1 MSRSDHDRDAATD
14 PLAALGG
21 PPEDESI
28 AALEERVFP
37 PEQRRFSGPTA
48 VAITAVCCLL
58 CLGTLAMAFQVVI
71 TPIQVSML
79 HLAVAIPL
87 TFLLYPFARDRGGP
101 DVARPRGIG
110 ADDWVLALAALA
122 AFGWALWSYERFQ
135 TRMPFVGEILT
146 LDLILGAV
154 AILTVFEATRRTVG
168 MAIVWINLVFLLYA
182 LTGPY
187 WPSLF
192 AHRGSSFV
200 DIVENLY
207 MLPSGMFNFI
217 MNIMATF
224 IFTFLTLGAFLRV
237 SGGDTTFNDLA
248 LAVAGG
254 RRGGPAKVSVV
265 SSSLMGMLSGST
277 ISNVVTTG
285 TMTIPLMIRSGFKRH
300 EAAAIEATASLG
312 GALTPPL
319 MGAGVFIMAE
329 FVGLPV
335 ATILGYSIIPAVL
348 YYVALYAYVDI
359 KARKRGMSG
368 LPRDVLPKLGLV
380 LRLGGH
386 VFIPI
391 AVLIYLMLAGYTP
404 YFASSACVLVTV
416 AVSFLRARTALW
428 PRKLVVALE
437 TASRIVLTVSAL
449 GASAALIYGVIS
461 LTGLLVKVT
470 GIILTLTGGSLFLGI
485 VYVALMSYILGMGLP
500 VTAAY
505 VLIAALGA
513 PALSELGLTLFQ
525 AHLIIFWFSMDS
537 TITPPICMTAI
548 VAARIAGA
556 PPMRT
561 GFQAVLMAKALYLIP
576 FAFAYGDLL
585 SGKPIEMAHDAISL
599 FIMLAAL
606 PIVIEGYWTRA
617 LTPLERAA
625 LAVAAGLDF
634 YAILG
639 PAAGGL
645 PWLVAATGLGV
656 ATLVMSSRRQEK
668 PEG

>member
-1 MSRSDHDRDAATD
+1 MSAGAPSVETPDA
-14 PLAALGG
+14 
-21 PPEDESI
+21 ESI
-28 AALEERVFP
+28 ADLRARVFP
-37 PEQRRFSGPTA
+37 SEQRRFGGLPGIAVTA
-48 VAITAVCCLL
+48 LTCAF

-87 TFLLYPFARDRGGP
+87 TFLLYPLRRAPEG
-101 DVARPRGIG
+101 DVTTRPKGVTPL
-110 ADDWVLALAALA
+110 DWALALTALA
-122 AFGWALWSYERFQ
+122 AFGWALWSYGRFQ
-135 TRMPFVGEILT
+135 SRMPFVGEILT
-146 LDLILGAV
+146 VDLILGAA

-168 MAIVWINLVFLLYA
+168 MAIVWINLIFILYA

-192 AHRGSSFV
+192 SHRGSSFV

-237 SGGDTTFNDLA
+237 SGGDATFNDLA
-248 LAVAGG
+248 LSVAGG

-285 TMTIPLMIRSGFKRH
+285 SMTIPLMIRSGFKPH
-300 EAAAIEATASLG
+300 EAGAIEATASLG

-335 ATILGYSIIPAVL
+335 ATILGYSIIPAIL

-359 KARKRGMSG
+359 KARKRGLSG
-368 LPRDVLPKLGLV
+368 LPQDMLPRLGLV

-437 TASRIVLTVSAL
+437 TSSRIVLTISAL

-485 VYVALMSYILGMGLP
+485 VYVALMSYVLGMGLP

-561 GFQAVLMAKALYLIP
+561 GFQSVLMAKALYIIP

-585 SGKPIEMAHDAISL
+585 SGQALEMAHDAIAL
-599 FIMLAAL
+599 FVLLATL
-606 PIVIEGYWTRA
+606 PITIEGFWTRPLSAVERVA
-617 LTPLERAA
+617 LA
-625 LAVAAGLDF
+625 AVAALSF

-639 PAAGGL
+639 PAA
-645 PWLVAATGLGV
+645 VGV
-656 ATLVMSSRRQEK
+656 AWLCAAVVLAAGVLALSTRRTRLA
-668 PEG
+668 

>member
-1 MSRSDHDRDAATD
+1 MTTDTSPSPEALSELRDRVTPAD
-14 PLAALGG
+14 
-21 PPEDESI
+21 
-28 AALEERVFP
+28 
-37 PEQRRFSGPTA
+37 QRRPGGMA
-48 VAITAVCCLL
+48 GIAITVVCSAFSLVT
-58 CLGTLAMAFQVVI
+58 LGMAFQVVI

-79 HLAVAIPL
+79 HLAVAMPL
-87 TFLLYPFARDRGGP
+87 TFVLYPATSGHLTDRGQMP
-101 DVARPRGIG
+101 SLLDWLLVVASL
-110 ADDWVLALAALA
+110 LA
-122 AFGWALWSYERFQ
+122 FVWALYSYQRFQ
-135 TRMPFVGEILT
+135 SRMPFVGAIET
-146 LDLILGAV
+146 ADLIFGTL
-154 AILTVFEATRRTVG
+154 AILVVFEATRRTVG
-168 MAIVWINLVFLLYA
+168 MAIVYINLFFIVYA

-192 AHRGSSFV
+192 SHRGSSFI
-200 DIVENLY
+200 DIIESLY

-237 SGGDTTFNDLA
+237 SGGDQTFNDLA
-248 LAVAGG
+248 MAIAGG
-254 RRGGPAKVSVV
+254 RRGGPAKVAVV

-285 TMTIPLMIRSGFKRH
+285 SMTIPMMIRTGFRRH

-319 MGAGVFIMAE
+319 MGAGVFVMAE
-329 FVGLPV
+329 FVGLPL
-335 ATILGYSIIPAVL
+335 ATILGYSIAPAVL
-348 YYVALYAYVDI
+348 YYVALYIYIDI

-368 LPRDVLPKLGLV
+368 LARDTLPRLGLV
-380 LRLGGH
+380 LLLGGH

-391 AVLIYLMLAGYTP
+391 AALIYLLLAGYTP
-404 YFASSACVLVTV
+404 FFASSACVALTIL
-416 AVSFLRARTALW
+416 VSFLRARTALW
-428 PRKLVVALE
+428 PRKLIIALE
-437 TASRIVLTVSAL
+437 TSSRIVLTVSAL
-449 GASAALIYGVIS
+449 GASAAIIYGVIS

-485 VYVALMSYILGMGLP
+485 VYIALMSYVLGMGLP

-513 PALSELGLTLFQ
+513 PALSELGLSIFA

-561 GFQAVLMAKALYLIP
+561 GFQSVLMAKALYVIP

-585 SGKPIEMAHDAISL
+585 DDSLVEIAFDCAALFVVFAGMPIAIEGFWRRPLSL
-599 FIMLAAL
+599 F
-606 PIVIEGYWTRA
+606 
-617 LTPLERAA
+617 ERG
-625 LAVAAGLDF
+625 LMVAAAVVAFVSIIGSWTEGWPWLAGAIGIAGLTF
-634 YAILG
+634 VLSLAQS
-639 PAAGGL
+639 AGG
-645 PWLVAATGLGV
+645 PVH
-656 ATLVMSSRRQEK
+656 QQD
-668 PEG
+668 

>member
-1 MSRSDHDRDAATD
+1 MTQPTSA
-14 PLAALGG
+14 
-21 PPEDESI
+21 ESI
-28 AALEERVFP
+28 SALRQRVFP
-37 PEQRRFSGPTA
+37 PDQRRPSGIAGMALTA
-48 VAITAVCCLL
+48 ICSIFCLMT
-58 CLGTLAMAFQVVI
+58 LGMAFQVVI

-87 TFLLYPFARDRGGP
+87 TFLLYPAIS
-101 DVARPRGIG
+101 RGIDNQDSSPSLVDWLLVLLSAG
-110 ADDWVLALAALA
+110 A
-122 AFGWALWSYERFQ
+122 FIWALYSYQRFQ
-135 TRMPFVGEILT
+135 SRMPFVGEIQT
-146 LDLILGAV
+146 ADLIFGV
-154 AILTVFEATRRTVG
+154 IAIVTVFEATRRTVG
-168 MAIVWINLVFLLYA
+168 MAIVYINIIFIIYA

-192 AHRGSSFV
+192 SHRGSSFV
-200 DIVENLY
+200 DIIENLY

-237 SGGDTTFNDLA
+237 SGGDQTFNDLA
-248 LAVAGG
+248 MAIAGG
-254 RRGGPAKVSVV
+254 RRGGPAKVAVV

-285 TMTIPLMIRSGFKRH
+285 TMTIPMMIRNGFKPH

-335 ATILGYSIIPAVL
+335 STILGYSILPAIL

-359 KARKRGMSG
+359 KARKRDMTG
-368 LPRDVLPKLGLV
+368 LPRDTLPKLGLV

-391 AVLIYLMLAGYTP
+391 LALIYLMLSGYTP
-404 YFASSACVLVTV
+404 FFASSACVLLTV
-416 AVSFLRARTALW
+416 AISFLRRQTALV
-428 PRKLVVALE
+428 PKKLLVALE

-485 VYVALMSYILGMGLP
+485 VYIALMSYVLGMGLP

-513 PALSELGLTLFQ
+513 PALSELGLSIFA

-561 GFQAVLMAKALYLIP
+561 GFQSVLLAKALYVIP

-585 SGKPIEMAHDAISL
+585 SADPLEIGFDVVAL
-599 FIMLAAL
+599 FVLFAGL
-606 PIVIEGYWTRA
+606 PIAIEGFWTRA
-617 LTPLERAA
+617 LSGVERVLLAAGCCLAFVGVIGSWSEGWPWLVAA
-625 LAVAAGLDF
+625 LAVAALVF
-634 YAILG
+634 IISRVR
-639 PAAGGL
+639 AAQK
-645 PWLVAATGLGV
+645 TQ
-656 ATLVMSSRRQEK
+656 TS
-668 PEG
+668 

>member
-1 MSRSDHDRDAATD
+1 MSATD
-14 PLAALGG
+14 AY
-21 PPEDESI
+21 ESI
-28 AALEERVFP
+28 ADLRNRVFP
-37 PEQRRFSGPTA
+37 PDQRQPGG
-48 VAITAVCCLL
+48 VAGIAISVVSVLFCLMT
-58 CLGTLAMAFQVVI
+58 LGMAFQVVI

-79 HLAVAIPL
+79 HLAIAIPM
-87 TFLLYPFARDRGGP
+87 TFMLYPALFRPEGSESRLPTPADFLFA
-101 DVARPRGIG
+101 A
-110 ADDWVLALAALA
+110 LALAAFA
-122 AFGWALWSYERFQ
+122 WALWSYQRFQ
-135 TRMPFVGEILT
+135 SRMPFVGEIKT
-146 LDLILGAV
+146 ADLIFGV
-154 AILTVFEATRRTVG
+154 IAIVTVFEATRRTVG
-168 MAIVWINLVFLLYA
+168 MAIVYINIVFIIYA

-192 AHRGSSFV
+192 SHRGSSFV
-200 DIVENLY
+200 DIIENLY

-237 SGGDTTFNDLA
+237 SGGDQTFNDLSMA
-248 LAVAGG
+248 IAGG
-254 RRGGPAKVSVV
+254 RRGGPAKVAVV

-335 ATILGYSIIPAVL
+335 STILIYSVLPAML

-359 KARKRGMSG
+359 KARKRDMSG
-368 LPRDVLPKLGLV
+368 LPRDSLPKLGLV

-391 AVLIYLMLAGYTP
+391 LALIYLMLAGYTP
-404 YFASSACVLVTV
+404 YFASSACVLLTV
-416 AVSFLRARTALW
+416 LVSFIRRRTALT
-428 PRKLVVALE
+428 PSKLAVALE

-470 GIILTLTGGSLFLGI
+470 GIILMLTGGSLFLGI
-485 VYVALMSYILGMGLP
+485 VYVALMSYVLGMGLP

-513 PALSELGLTLFQ
+513 PALSELGLSMFA

-556 PPMRT
+556 PPMKT
-561 GFQAVLMAKALYLIP
+561 GFQSVLLAKALYVIP

-585 SGKPIEMAHDAISL
+585 SSNPVEIAFDVGAL
-599 FIMLAAL
+599 FVLFAGL
-606 PIVIEGYWTRA
+606 PIAIEGYWTRA
-617 LTPLERAA
+617 LTVIERLI
-625 LAVAAGLDF
+625 LAGGCCLAFVAVMGSWSA
-634 YAILG
+634 
-639 PAAGGL
+639 GL
-645 PWLVAATGLGV
+645 PWLLAALAIASGV
-656 ATLVMSSRRQEK
+656 LFLSRMRRAAGTQA
-668 PEG
+668 P